1 MIRKTQRYLSSTDSS
16 SSDAP
21 EQSRLPSEVLRL
33 GARIVRELE
42 LEQSVDTLGRWMA
55 HHLAEVMQEAESA
68 EGGDKELARE
78 SAVDLILKLW
88 SHKQSLPNG
97 AYPLNDLKTVM
108 SVVGQLSPEDSPFSR
123 RSSDETEKLLARIFD
138 GLRLVVAHSVILIP
152 ETRGIPDDL
161 DAVAPFLEEDERQ
174 LIEVVEGLDRHSD
187 RRRKSGLGLEA
198 GRNGGTQTI
207 RPEIEIG
214 PNFLQKNRR
223 ADRGAI
229 RSEVEARFRRS

>member
-1 MIRKTQRYLSSTDSS
+1 
-16 SSDAP
+16 
-21 EQSRLPSEVLRL
+21 
-33 GARIVRELE
+33 
-42 LEQSVDTLGRWMA
+42 MA

-108 SVVGQLSPEDSPFSR
+108 SVVGQLSPEASPFSR

-138 GLRLVVAHSVILIP
+138 GLRLVVAHSVILIS

-174 LIEVVEGLDRHSD
+174 FIEVVEGWIDILTEDEKADWDS
-187 RRRKSGLGLEA
+187 KQAEMAELKK
-198 GRNGGTQTI
+198 I

-214 PNFLQKNRR
+214 PNFLQKHRR

-229 RSEVEARFRRS
+229 RSEVQARCRRS